1 MAAKN
6 KMSDHEKAVQKR
18 RVGSLLQLIRYILK
32 YRLMIACVI
41 ITVLAANLLAL
52 LIPELTGVMV
62 DSLNIKTG
70 SIDFTQ
76 LFKNGM
82 YIIGVTVVVWILSVI
97 QNMLMLKT
105 AQNVV
110 LDLRHDVFAKLM
122 KLPVSYFDNNT
133 KGNIISII
141 SVDIDNISDTV
152 SADAITLITGVV
164 TVIGS
169 LLMMLAISP
178 VMTLIFVVTVP
189 MMFISARI
197 ISKKSRKLFRIKKN
211 CFGELC
217 GYAEEMI
224 TAQKTV
230 KVYGIEK
237 FNEDRFFEISSRLN
251 KSGAKAEF
259 VSSTMMP
266 LLNGINN
273 LNFTLICAIGAFL
286 VLNGRL
292 SIGNISSFV
301 LYSKKFAHPIVDTAN
316 IINMLQ
322 ASLAA
327 CDRVFSILNA
337 DAEPDILLPE
347 KSSFDGKFSGKVK
360 GKVEFEHVN
369 FSYTE
374 DKPVLKDVSFT
385 IEPGETVAIVGATG
399 SGKTTIVS
407 LLLRFYDIHSGKIMI
422 DGRDI
427 GTLSLS
433 ELRKQ
438 FAMVL
443 QDSWLFEGTVMEN
456 ITYAAPKERS
466 DPETVRRLCKQI
478 EVDDFIESLQNGY
491 DTVLHSD
498 SGGLSQGQRQLIN
511 IARTFLCD
519 PPIFILDEATSSV
532 DTQTEAKI
540 KTVTD
545 KVTEGKTSIIIAHRL
560 STILSADKILVM
572 RHGEIVETGSHS
584 QLIEKGGLYKSL
596 YESQFAELD

>member
-6 KMSDHEKAVQKR
+6 KLSDHEKAVQKR

-511 IARTFLCD
+511 ISRTFLCD

>member
-1 MAAKN
+1 MNKKKN
-6 KMSDHEKAVQKR
+6 ASSHEKAVQRR
-18 RVGSLLQLIRYILK
+18 RVGSLLQLVRYILRYK
-32 YRLMIACVI
+32 LLIGSVI
-41 ITVLAANLLAL
+41 VTVLVANLLAL
-52 LIPELTGVMV
+52 LIPQLTGIMV
-62 DSLNIKTG
+62 DALDLSNG
-70 SIDFTQ
+70 SIDFSALIQ
-76 LFKNGM
+76 NGL
-82 YIIGVTVVVWILSVI
+82 YIVLVSLVVWGLSAL
-97 QNMLMLKT
+97 QNVLMLKT

-152 SADAITLITGVV
+152 SADAITLITGFV
-164 TVIGS
+164 TVVGS
-169 LLMMLAISP
+169 LIMMLTISP

-189 MMFISARI
+189 MMFIAAKI
-197 ISKKSRKLFRIKKN
+197 ISKQARRLFRIKKN

-230 KVYGIEK
+230 KVYGLEEYNK
-237 FNEDRFFEISSRLN
+237 HNFFDISNRLQ

-259 VSSTMMP
+259 VSSIMMP
-266 LLNGINN
+266 ILNGINN

-286 VLNGRL
+286 ALNGRI

-301 LYSKKFAHPIVDTAN
+301 LYSKKFAGPIVDTAN

-337 DAEPDILLPE
+337 DPEPELDLPAPEGE
-347 KSSFDGKFSGKVK
+347 KKPPVQGEVCFEDVCFSYVPDTPVLRHVSFD
-360 GKVEFEHVN
+360 
-369 FSYTE
+369 
-374 DKPVLKDVSFT
+374 
-385 IEPGETVAIVGATG
+385 IQPGQMVAIVGATG
-399 SGKTTIVS
+399 SGKTTIIS
-407 LLLRFYDIHSGKIMI
+407 LLERFYDITSGTITI
-422 DGRDI
+422 DGKNI
-427 GTLSLS
+427 HEFSL
-433 ELRKQ
+433 EQLRQ
-438 FAMVL
+438 CFALVL

-456 ITYAAPKERS
+456 IAYAAPPERS
-466 DPETVRRLCKQI
+466 TPEMVRSLCRQI
-478 EVDDFIESLQNGY
+478 EVDDFIESLPNGY

-498 SGGLSQGQRQLIN
+498 SGGLSQGQRQLLN

-540 KTVTD
+540 KTVTA
-545 KVTEGKTSIIIAHRL
+545 KVTQGKTSIVIAHRL
-560 STILSADKILVM
+560 STILNADKILVM
-572 RHGEIVETGSHS
+572 KDGKIRESGTHEE
-584 QLIEKGGLYKSL
+584 LIAQGGLYQEL
-596 YESQFAELD
+596 YESQFAEL